1 MIIREGKFITL
12 HKAEWFERADFIAWL
27 NHPDTKEVVWH
38 TKSKLPNS
46 DLDIILY
53 YEGGTGSF
61 DFNSDIFP
69 DDIRYHLYKAVENYD
84 ECLVWL
90 QNV

>member
-1 MIIREGKFITL
+1 MISQSEGKFITL
-12 HKAEWFERADFIAWL
+12 YKAEWFERWDFKSWL
-27 NHPDTKEVVWH
+27 NHPETKEVVWH
-38 TKSKLPNS
+38 VNSKIPNS

-61 DFNSDIFP
+61 DLNNLP
-69 DDIRYHLYKAVENYD
+69 DDIRYHLYKAVEDYNK
-84 ECLVWL
+84 CLVWI